1 MSRHRMDVWCRL
13 SEDAGSKCMGVEFRQ
28 RSAGDFVEM
37 LSRRKWLIILPT
49 LAFFI
54 ATLWVVVQLPNLY
67 ASTTSLI
74 IMPPTISEKVAPSLT
89 DADLSKRIQAMRPS
103 VLSRASLEALIVKFD
118 LYAKERA
125 AGEPIER
132 VIGRLIK
139 RVELV
144 EEKSDDDKKL
154 LSFSISFSD
163 PSPEAAQGVTAALA
177 D

>member
-89 DADLSKRIQAMRPS
+89 DADLSQRIQAMRQS
-103 VLSRASLEALIVKFD
+103 VLSRASLEPLITKFN
-118 LYAKERA
+118 LYPEDRA
-125 AGEPIER
+125 AGESIER
-132 VIGRLIK
+132 IIGKMISY
-139 RVELV
+139 VNITT
-144 EEKSDDDKKL
+144 EKADDRKVVG
-154 LSFSISFSD
+154 FTISFRD
-163 PSPEAAQGVTAALA
+163 QSPEAAQGVA
-177 D
+177 